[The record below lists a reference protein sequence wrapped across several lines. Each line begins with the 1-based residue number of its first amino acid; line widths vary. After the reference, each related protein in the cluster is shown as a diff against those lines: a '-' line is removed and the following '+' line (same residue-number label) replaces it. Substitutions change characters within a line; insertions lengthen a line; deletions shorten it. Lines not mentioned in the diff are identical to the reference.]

1 MSADYYLFRCTGCD
15 FTDLHST
22 GVTYNYQGQ
31 PEKEPVIGIGWC
43 EDCDAIVNTVGP
55 YRDDEAESSLYEL
68 ELALNDLEASSNQ
81 AIAFS
86 AQEHKK
92 EIEKKISDVRI
103 RLSYFQNHPYSLR
116 CIVCNGHQVT
126 PFYLPFPDLDKSE
139 RINIQ
144 HSCGGEL
151 IVNHKGSIPLQNHLE
166 VTINEEGRILSSEI
180 KSTK

>member
-43 EDCDAIVNTVGP
+43 KDCDAIVNTVGP
-55 YRDDEAESSLYEL
+55 YRKDEADSSLYEL
-68 ELALNDLEASSNQ
+68 ELALNNLETSTDKKVSAAGQ
-81 AIAFS
+81 A
-86 AQEHKK
+86 HKR
-92 EIEKKISDVRI
+92 EIQKRI
-103 RLSYFQNHPYSLR
+103 DCIKDRLSYFQNHPYPLR
-116 CIVCNGHQVT
+116 CIVCNSHEVI

-144 HSCGGEL
+144 HSCGGDL
-151 IVNHKGSIPLQNHLE
+151 IVNHKGTIPLQNHLE
-166 VTINEEGRILSSEI
+166 VTFNEDGKILSSKV
-180 KSTK
+180 KST